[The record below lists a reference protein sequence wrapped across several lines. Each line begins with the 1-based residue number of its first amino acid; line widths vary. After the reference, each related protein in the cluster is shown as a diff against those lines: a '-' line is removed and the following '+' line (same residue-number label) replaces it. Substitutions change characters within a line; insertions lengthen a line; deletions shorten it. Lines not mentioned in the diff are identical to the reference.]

1 MLNKIRLILYYKLK
15 RLKQLII
22 LILIFGSSI
31 AFSNSTTHFK
41 IINDSLNFSEITKN
55 YGDTVDINKTKIRY
69 FTRKRF
75 IAIALVILTGPLGGH
90 RLYLGTHPVVP
101 VFYALTLGGGFIV
114 LPLIDLINII
124 FTKDLSKFENNE
136 RVIMWLNADKD
147 KK

>member
-1 MLNKIRLILYYKLK
+1 LLNKIRLILYYKLK